1 MVLTCAKFFKISFPF
16 FQGVSLSATRA
27 GMAKNVKEGA
37 PVLMVQNAITLLA
50 NVIVLQDGR
59 YNYTVSFFCL
69 NVWHLFL
76 TDKSNSVFSLRFSSA
91 GNRQFLTSNF

>member
-1 MVLTCAKFFKISFPF
+1 
-16 FQGVSLSATRA
+16 
-27 GMAKNVKEGA
+27 MAKNVKEGA
-37 PVLMVQNAITLLA
+37 PVLMVQDAITLLA

-76 TDKSNSVFSLRFSSA
+76 TDKSNSVFSLSFSSA

>member
-1 MVLTCAKFFKISFPF
+1 M
-16 FQGVSLSATRA
+16 SLSATRA

-59 YNYTVSFFCL
+59 YNYSFIL
-69 NVWHLFL
+69 LFECMAF
-76 TDKSNSVFSLRFSSA
+76 VF
-91 GNRQFLTSNF
+91 NRQE